1 MRVRCWTSGIPH
13 EALEQYKAQ
22 RPPMDA
28 ELKAQFPVIEH
39 LLESMNV
46 PVIRV
51 KGWEGDDVLG
61 TVSARDEEL
70 GYETLLVSGDKDVY
84 QLVTDR
90 THVVTTKKGIT
101 DVAIYGPAEVEER
114 YGVTP
119 AQFPDFLG
127 LKGDSS
133 DNIPGVPGIG
143 DKTAAKLL
151 QNYGSID
158 GIYDNLDKLKGKQRK
173 TLPNIRKTRTRAAAW
188 RPSCAMWSSTSIWRA

>member
-1 MRVRCWTSGIPH
+1 M
-13 EALEQYKAQ
+13 
-22 RPPMDA
+22 
-28 ELKAQFPVIEH
+28 
-39 LLESMNV
+39 
-46 PVIRV
+46 
-51 KGWEGDDVLG
+51 
-61 TVSARDEEL
+61 
-70 GYETLLVSGDKDVY
+70 SGDKDVY

-119 AQFPDFLG
+119 GQFPDFLG

-158 GIYDNLDKLKGKQRK
+158 GIYDNLDKLKGKQLQNLTEHKEDAYTSRRVATIVRDVEFDLDLEGVK
-173 TLPNIRKTRTRAAAW
+173 FPDFDSAKVAEVLARCALMPIWPRYSPLPVPTNRLPRPPRSSCPAWRLSWATTRT
-188 RPSCAMWSSTSIWRA
+188 TH